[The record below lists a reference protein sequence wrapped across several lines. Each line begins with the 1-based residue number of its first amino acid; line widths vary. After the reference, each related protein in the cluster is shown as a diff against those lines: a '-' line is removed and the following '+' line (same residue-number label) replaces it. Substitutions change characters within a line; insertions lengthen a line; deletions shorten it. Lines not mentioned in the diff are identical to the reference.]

1 MAIKRKL
8 KVKGKSVETRVKV
21 VSIGKLVDYY
31 LAGFSLRQIGRAE
44 NLHPNKVDRMLK
56 SEEAQKIING
66 KRTE

>member
-1 MAIKRKL
+1 
-8 KVKGKSVETRVKV
+8 V